1 MFERDKRLYKIA
13 EHYGLD
19 AQKMML
25 VEECAELIQAA
36 LKTNRYPDDP
46 NAWNNFREEL
56 TDVAIM
62 LEQIIY
68 LTGFRYDMIAD
79 GNAKLDRTLERM
91 KESSGWTETDEHI
104 QECKERVEKAFKGL
118 VRDIDG
124 EWKQASRALCEYSAI
139 KAFESAVEELSG
151 TTSHKPF

>member
-13 EHYGLD
+13 EHYGID

-79 GNAKLDRTLERM
+79 GNRKLDRTLERM

-104 QECKERVEKAFKGL
+104 QECKELVEKAFDGL
-118 VRDIDG
+118 VETCTAG
-124 EWKQASRALCEYSAI
+124 KVTPVL
-139 KAFESAVEELSG
+139 
-151 TTSHKPF
+151 